1 LAQPQDPSRS
11 VLVVDDDW
19 RIRELVQLALEESGL
34 AVRTAPDGE
43 SAIAL
48 MQAERPAAIV
58 LDLTLPGADG
68 LVVAK
73 AVREVHGEDIPILLV
88 TADGNA
94 PATASAIGA
103 VGYLAKPFDID
114 ELTQLVEHA
123 LGRPD

>member
-1 LAQPQDPSRS
+1 M
-11 VLVVDDDW
+11 LVVDDDW